1 MLIMII
7 FLILTV
13 VLVIGTAIY
22 LNNKKKNTNAPKH
35 SVETK
40 DENKSNKKGKKQLT
54 DILQIKIK
62 DNIICLGN
70 RYSNVIRL
78 GNIDYN
84 MLSNSEQDSI
94 ENVLI
99 QTALAIDFP
108 VQFFSTTEYI
118 DTSKVISLIK
128 ENKTNNT
135 KIREYKE
142 YLIEYL
148 QNLMENRSISVVK
161 NYAIISYDGTY
172 EKAVEELNRKVMS
185 FTGNLLRAKII
196 CEVLNEDELYNLI
209 YRELNKNSA
218 INISNLKEGGK
229 NLYVGKK
236 QKAKEINIFDN
247 IPTMADILLPE
258 TLQEKKDYLI
268 LGYNKFTRVFAM
280 TIYPEQTWVG
290 WLDDLFYIGN
300 INISVKIEPS
310 SNGNVINQLTKKLVQ
325 AQSEYATYSRQ
336 GNILHLPELEKQI
349 GDLEDLRMLIQ
360 TNQDKLFFATIF
372 ISVNAESLEDLNE
385 KTKIL
390 ESELNK
396 KTAMIRTLTFRQV
409 EGLKT
414 ILPTGETP
422 IPNYERNMVAGRN
435 CYFNSNI

>member
-1 MLIMII
+1 MVIMII
-7 FLILTV
+7 FLVLTV
-13 VLVIGTAIY
+13 LFVIGTAIY
-22 LNNKKKNTNAPKH
+22 LNNKKKNVNAPKH
-35 SVETK
+35 SIDTK
-40 DENKSNKKGKKQLT
+40 DKNADKNDKKGKKQLT

-236 QKAKEINIFDN
+236 QKAKR
-247 IPTMADILLPE
+247 
-258 TLQEKKDYLI
+258 
-268 LGYNKFTRVFAM
+268 NK
-280 TIYPEQTWVG
+280 
-290 WLDDLFYIGN
+290 
-300 INISVKIEPS
+300 
-310 SNGNVINQLTKKLVQ
+310 
-325 AQSEYATYSRQ
+325 
-336 GNILHLPELEKQI
+336 H
-349 GDLEDLRMLIQ
+349 
-360 TNQDKLFFATIF
+360 
-372 ISVNAESLEDLNE
+372 
-385 KTKIL
+385 
-390 ESELNK
+390 
-396 KTAMIRTLTFRQV
+396 IR
-409 EGLKT
+409 
-414 ILPTGETP
+414 
-422 IPNYERNMVAGRN
+422 
-435 CYFNSNI
+435 